1 MAIQPLPSGQPATP
15 PQNPNDPNDPT
26 SLLMSYFGLD
36 ADTQP
41 SPLASNMDPAS
52 PSDYLA
58 ALAGIPQTSGALTRG
73 TMRDVSG
80 NVSPDYTRSRY
91 NEELDA
97 QSQQFDAANAVRQAA
112 DDASARKQ
120 AEEAVAPTIT
130 AAGGIEQEKMREAAE
145 QYKADQA
152 LAAAGVKAGAG
163 GVKLNTSEQ
172 NIVDGAAAAQQQV
185 ADLKTAFEQKHP
197 GIWDNPEPYSSPM
210 DLLGSTVA
218 NAFVSRGAG
227 ASTTHDPALQ
237 TMINSSLES
246 FKASLAKL
254 YSSGRVSATAIA
266 ALTKGMP
273 AAGFSDGEN
282 VLRTKATEQAINSIA
297 GGVAQTHNV
306 SLDNLLHTPQTA
318 TPETNAPLS
327 GTDLGPDWGGQ

>member
-1 MAIQPLPSGQPATP
+1 MAIQPLPSGQLATP

-58 ALAGIPQTSGALTRG
+58 ALAGIPHTSGALTRG

-130 AAGGIEQEKMREAAE
+130 AAGGIEQEKMKEAADK
-145 QYKADQA
+145 YKADQG
-152 LAAAGVKAGAG
+152 LAATGLKAGG
-163 GVKLNTSEQ
+163 GVKLTSTEQ
-172 NIVDGAAAAQQQV
+172 AVVDAGIAGNNEGDRVRQMLEARHPDIAA
-185 ADLKTAFEQKHP
+185 
-197 GIWDNPEPYSSPM
+197 NPDKYSSVTDRLPSAIGN
-210 DLLGSTVA
+210 LLIAHGVAAGTHTNSTEMNTAITQLQA
-218 NAFVSRGAG
+218 N
-227 ASTTHDPALQ
+227 
-237 TMINSSLES
+237 I
-246 FKASLAKL
+246 AKMK
-254 YSSGRVSATAIA
+254 SSGRLSGAIYDK
-266 ALTKGMP
+266 LIQGMP
-273 AAGFSDGEN
+273 QAGFSDGEN
-282 VLRTKATEQAINSIA
+282 YKRLASTQADLDDVL
-297 GGVAQTHNV
+297 GGVAQAHGAQ
-306 SLDNLLHTPQTA
+306 L
-318 TPETNAPLS
+318 
-327 GTDLGPDWGGQ
+327 TDLTHSGAQAPADTSASDYNDPAGLR